1 MLLNYP
7 FDRMAQSALDMVA
20 ANQQVTDLQGQFQ
33 TAMQQ
38 LLAAWSSQ
46 QGSPQMQEV
55 QRLWAQANEEI
66 NLVLRRRGDAM
77 DDSWIGMKRADA
89 TAADAVTNC

>member
-7 FDRMAQSALDMVA
+7 FDRMAQGALDMVT

-46 QGSPQMQEV
+46 QGSPELQEV
-55 QRLWAQANEEI
+55 QRLWVQANEEI
-66 NLVLRRRGDAM
+66 NLVLRGRGDAM
-77 DDSWIGMKRADA
+77 DESWIGMKRADVR
-89 TAADAVTNC
+89 AADAVRSC

>member
-1 MLLNYP
+1 MLNYP
-7 FDRMAQSALDMVA
+7 FDRMAQGALDMVT
-20 ANQQVTDLQGQFQ
+20 ANQQVTDLQNQFQ

-38 LLAAWSSQ
+38 LLAAWVSQ
-46 QGSPQMQEV
+46 QGSPQLQEV

-77 DDSWIGMKRADA
+77 DDSWIGMKRAD
-89 TAADAVTNC
+89 TQAADAVANC